1 MKKKE
6 IKKAIEDRIST
17 LKNEMDVMEKYDIE
31 MYNKMSFALNEMREL
46 LKQCF
51 PKPSLTCTV
60 GFSTP
65 YTSEVKSY
73 KLKP

>member
-17 LKNEMDVMEKYDIE
+17 LKTERDILKKYDIE
-31 MYNKMSFALNEMREL
+31 QSRSVDFAVMEL
-46 LKQCF
+46 QKVLKQCF
-51 PKPSLTCTV
+51 PEPSLTCTV